1 MNSNYRYLIELL
13 ARKEII
19 TCTKRNNYL
28 REQKDFFS

>member
-19 TCTKRNNYL
+19 IYVNKKISFH
-28 REQKDFFS
+28 EEKSFSS